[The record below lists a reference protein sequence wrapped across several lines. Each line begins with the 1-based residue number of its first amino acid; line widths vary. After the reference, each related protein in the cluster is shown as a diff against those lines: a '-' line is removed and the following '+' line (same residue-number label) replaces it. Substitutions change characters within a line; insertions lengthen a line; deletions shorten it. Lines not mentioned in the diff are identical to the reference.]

1 MYTGHRRTLAKVSN
15 GILTGLTVQG
25 KSWITIINKLIVLL
39 KKIIHDQT
47 SLYEMFGWYLTFD
60 AVYMFSAK

>member
-15 GILTGLTVQG
+15 GILTGLTDQG
-25 KSWITIINKLIVLL
+25 KPLITIFYKLIVLL

-47 SLYEMFGWYLTFD
+47 SLYKMFGWYLTFD